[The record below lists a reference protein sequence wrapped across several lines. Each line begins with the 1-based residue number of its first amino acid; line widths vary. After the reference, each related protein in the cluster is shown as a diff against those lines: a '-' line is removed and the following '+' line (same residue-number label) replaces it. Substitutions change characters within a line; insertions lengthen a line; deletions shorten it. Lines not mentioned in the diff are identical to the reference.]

1 MSGKLNL
8 GTNMNQMDCR
18 FFNGEGKIPMEV
30 QRWNLFFVKWKNT
43 NLEQVWDT
51 YQTYS
56 LLVYIANSIS
66 KWIAQQLMMPFIVFI
81 QIFTKLYKAREE
93 FLPTV
98 CSKYLVY
105 NNGTTK
111 YCLLV
116 DLLLWIKILVDQ
128 FLFLYTAIPIS

>member
-8 GTNMNQMDCR
+8 GTIINQMDCR
-18 FFNGEGKIPMEV
+18 FFNGERKMPMEV
-30 QRWNLFFVKWKNT
+30 QRWNLFFAKWKNT

-56 LLVYIANSIS
+56 LIVYITNSIT
-66 KWIAQQLMMPFIVFI
+66 KWITHHLTMPFIFFI
-81 QIFTKLYKAREE
+81 QIFTKFDKAREE
-93 FLPTV
+93 FLLTV
-98 CSKYLVY
+98 WFKYLVY

-116 DLLLWIKILVDQ
+116 DLLLVNNILIDQ
-128 FLFLYTAIPIS
+128 FLFLYTAISIS